1 MSLTRG
7 PNDPILL
14 KKKGNITH
22 GGPNWPPMVQKRNVT
37 HWGSD
42 AYKGKCLKFFH
53 LFWSAFL
60 MYNIRNFGIK
70 VQEQELLWKVH
81 VWVSNKKA
89 QALLTLTGVWI
100 LWKEGRA
107 PLWVGC
113 GGFSLLHRLRRC
125 QPSFWQITTISLNWS
140 EYNILWTSLS
150 CKGKKSLFPMF
161 NFWNLFCLS
170 YIWPLLCPEG
180 RPGLQVS
187 RHSGFWTFRVLDD
200 GWIVWNGLR
209 HKHKKR
215 SRNRMCP
222 TQNIQNVR

>member
-1 MSLTRG
+1 M
-7 PNDPILL
+7 
-14 KKKGNITH
+14 
-22 GGPNWPPMVQKRNVT
+22 GGPTDP
-37 HWGSD
+37 
-42 AYKGKCLKFFH
+42 
-53 LFWSAFL
+53 
-60 MYNIRNFGIK
+60 
-70 VQEQELLWKVH
+70 LWFRKEM
-81 VWVSNKKA
+81 
-89 QALLTLTGVWI
+89 LLTGGPTPIRANVLNFSICFGVPSYCITKKHKPFSHW
-100 LWKEGRA
+100 LECEFCERA

-140 EYNILWTSLS
+140 EYHILWSSLS
-150 CKGKKSLFPMF
+150 CKGKKSLFPVF

-200 GWIVWNGLR
+200 GWIVWNGQR